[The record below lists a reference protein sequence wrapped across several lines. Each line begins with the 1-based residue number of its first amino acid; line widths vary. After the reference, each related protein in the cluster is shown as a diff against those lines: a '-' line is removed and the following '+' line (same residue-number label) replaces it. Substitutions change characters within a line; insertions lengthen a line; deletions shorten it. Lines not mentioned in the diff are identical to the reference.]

1 MLMRAQELTALGRPL
16 DALPILRRIGIAR
29 RRKAAEAYVYQIISR
44 WKDTRGR
51 NTSSAGGE
59 PIAGEEGYFGGSG
72 YEITVGGEPYPTT
85 GAYSV
90 VSVRGSTVTLRGLQ
104 SGKTIRLSYLGEATA
119 KEETADN
126 PEN

>member
-1 MLMRAQELTALGRPL
+1 MPEK
-16 DALPILRRIGIAR
+16 
-29 RRKAAEAYVYQIISR
+29 KAISAEAGMKSP
-44 WKDTRGR
+44 W
-51 NTSSAGGE
+51 A
-59 PIAGEEGYFGGSG
+59 
-72 YEITVGGEPYPTT
+72 GEPYPTT

>member
-1 MLMRAQELTALGRPL
+1 M
-16 DALPILRRIGIAR
+16 
-29 RRKAAEAYVYQIISR
+29 
-44 WKDTRGR
+44 
-51 NTSSAGGE
+51 
-59 PIAGEEGYFGGSG
+59 GS
-72 YEITVGGEPYPTT
+72 EPYPTT

>member
-1 MLMRAQELTALGRPL
+1 MPEKKAISAEVGMKSPWAAN
-16 DALPILRRIGIAR
+16 RIR
-29 RRKAAEAYVYQIISR
+29 RR
-44 WKDTRGR
+44 
-51 NTSSAGGE
+51 
-59 PIAGEEGYFGGSG
+59 
-72 YEITVGGEPYPTT
+72 